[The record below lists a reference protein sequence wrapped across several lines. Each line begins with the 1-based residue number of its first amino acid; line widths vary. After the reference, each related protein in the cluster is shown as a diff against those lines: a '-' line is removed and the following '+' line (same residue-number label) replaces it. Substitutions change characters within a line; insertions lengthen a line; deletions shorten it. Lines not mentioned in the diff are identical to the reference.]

1 MADGR
6 QASCLHPENH
16 GEGEEMGPAMS
27 IDVAILLFDSSF
39 LRGSDGSLDSVLAF
53 VTRFISDGVAST
65 G

>member
-1 MADGR
+1 
-6 QASCLHPENH
+6 
-16 GEGEEMGPAMS
+16 MGPAMS